1 MHQAMNEREEK
12 QQWIDF
18 LNSHDEFEQEFFE
31 GTPSDI
37 ASPEKQ
43 YGLTLFNG
51 EPDGYF
57 MVFNTQIDI
66 FQFVRLL
73 RYFFGIDG
81 IDVGHIDDN
90 NHHFHTMNNN
100 DEDDYDEND
109 DD

>member
-1 MHQAMNEREEK
+1 MNDPEEAWE
-12 QQWIDF
+12 QFLASHEDFEEEFAEDF
-18 LNSHDEFEQEFFE
+18 LDD
-31 GTPSDI
+31 GG
-37 ASPEKQ
+37 SPEKQ

-81 IDVGHIDDN
+81 VDVGRSGGNGHHYHTINNEDDDE
-90 NHHFHTMNNN
+90 NN
-100 DEDDYDEND
+100 DD
-109 DD
+109 

>member
-1 MHQAMNEREEK
+1 MNDPEEMWE
-12 QQWIDF
+12 QFLASHEDF
-18 LNSHDEFEQEFFE
+18 EEEFSEEI
-31 GTPSDI
+31 SDDDTT
-37 ASPEKQ
+37 PEKQ
-43 YGLTLFNG
+43 YGLTIFNG

-81 IDVGHIDDN
+81 VDIGHASGSGHHYHTVNTDD
-90 NHHFHTMNNN
+90 
-100 DEDDYDEND
+100 DDDEND

>member
-1 MHQAMNEREEK
+1 MNNQEEAW
-12 QQWIDF
+12 QQFLDSHEDF
-18 LNSHDEFEQEFFE
+18 EHEFSEDDLDEVI
-31 GTPSDI
+31 T
-37 ASPEKQ
+37 PEKQ

-81 IDVGHIDDN
+81 VDIGHVSGN
-90 NHHFHTMNNN
+90 GHHYHNAHN
-100 DEDDYDEND
+100 EDDDEND
-109 DD
+109 TE